1 MILWRIE
8 IMSDEEKLSKWI
20 EENGCPEYCD
30 YCIWACDCPKGM
42 VCYGG
47 EPIEPRCC
55 GDNPEDFLDMDAILQ
70 DLKEKEVGKNDMS

>member
-1 MILWRIE
+1 
-8 IMSDEEKLSKWI
+8 MSDEEKLSKWI
-20 EENGCPEYCD
+20 EENGCSEDCD

-47 EPIEPRCC
+47 EPIEPRCF